1 MLTERLVENGLGT
14 AVSNCVRASFSTPGD
29 LPRCAGALAFGAGA
43 EWTIALLAV
52 SVMVTAFVFFLIFQR
67 RHRSQRLRDPREQA
81 RRALAFHA
89 YHDTLTGLPNRAF
102 LMHELQE
109 ALASTEKPAL
119 AVMFIDLDGFKSIND
134 TLGHQAGDSFLRAV
148 ATSLRSSV
156 RERDT
161 VSRFG
166 GDEFVVVVQSYGG
179 MENLVRV
186 CRKVLD
192 LVSQPVNVAGQLVAV
207 SPSIGV
213 AVAPHDG
220 RDAETLLRNADAA
233 MYAVKET
240 GKADF
245 RFYEEGM
252 HEQARER
259 LALTVELREA
269 LQRGELSVEYQPK
282 RNLRSGALAGVEA
295 LARWHHPTRGDVPPT
310 VFVAVAE
317 RSGLIHAL
325 GEYMLHSVLQQVCD
339 WDAVGTRVDYVA
351 INLSMH
357 ELSRP
362 AFVDTLH
369 RAVKS
374 FGVDPMRIRFELTE
388 SSAMRQPEE
397 TLRQLRKLR
406 SHGFALLIDDF
417 GAGYWNLGHLRELPV
432 GTIKIDQ
439 SFVRGSAYNLADRE
453 ITEAIVGLAKKLN
466 METIAEGVETEAQ
479 ADWLRDMGCDIGQGY
494 FFARPMTADAF
505 LQYLKPSMTAYA
517 H

>member
-1 MLTERLVENGLGT
+1 VLTHRSVEIGIHLAESKCAHWSVFGPGEAPGCATFGTVGAGLGWM
-14 AVSNCVRASFSTPGD
+14 
-29 LPRCAGALAFGAGA
+29 LALGVVCGLAAA
-43 EWTIALLAV
+43 IIAWLLG
-52 SVMVTAFVFFLIFQR
+52 QR
-67 RHRSQRLRDPREQA
+67 RRLHAKLEDPREQA
-81 RRALAFHA
+81 SRALAFHA
-89 YHDTLTGLPNRAF
+89 YHDTLTGLPNRAY
-102 LMHELQE
+102 LMRELE
-109 ALASTEKPAL
+109 KALGAPNVAL

-134 TLGHQAGDSFLRAV
+134 TLGHEAGDTFLRAV
-148 ATSLRSSV
+148 ASSLRSSV

-166 GDEFVVVVQSYGG
+166 GDEFVVIVQAYGG

-192 LVSQPVNVAGQLVAV
+192 LVSKPVNVSGQFVAV

-213 AVAPHDG
+213 AVAPQDG
-220 RDAETLLRNADAA
+220 MVAETLLRNADAA

-252 HEQARER
+252 LEQARER

-269 LQRGELSVEYQPK
+269 LQAGELTVEYQPK
-282 RNLRSGALAGVEA
+282 RNLRDGTLAGVEA
-295 LARWHHPTRGDVPPT
+295 LARWPHPTRGDVPPG
-310 VFVAVAE
+310 VFVEIAE

-325 GEYMLHSVLQQVCD
+325 GEYVLRAVLNQLQA
-339 WDAVGTRVDYVA
+339 WDAAGTVVDYVA

-369 RAVKS
+369 RAVRS
-374 FGVDPMRIRFELTE
+374 YGVDPTRIRFELTE
-388 SSAMRQPEE
+388 STAMRQPEE
-397 TLRQLRKLR
+397 TMRQLVKLR
-406 SHGFALLIDDF
+406 SHGFDLLIDDF
-417 GAGYWNLGHLRELPV
+417 GAGYWNLSHLRELPV

-439 SFVRGSAYNLADRE
+439 SFVRGSSSNLADRE

-466 METIAEGVETEAQ
+466 MRTIAEGVETEAQ
-479 ADWLRDMGCDIGQGY
+479 AEWLRDLGCDIGQGY
-494 FFARPMTADAF
+494 FFARPMSADAF
-505 LQYLKPSMTAYA
+505 VRYLDPTMAYA
-517 H
+517 S

>member
-1 MLTERLVENGLGT
+1 MLTHRSVEIGIHLADSKCAHWSVFGPGEAPGCATFSTVGAGLGWM
-14 AVSNCVRASFSTPGD
+14 
-29 LPRCAGALAFGAGA
+29 LALVVVCGLAAMV
-43 EWTIALLAV
+43 IAWLLG
-52 SVMVTAFVFFLIFQR
+52 QR
-67 RHRSQRLRDPREQA
+67 RRLHAKLEDPREQA
-81 RRALAFHA
+81 SRALAFHA
-89 YHDTLTGLPNRAF
+89 YHDTLTGLPNRAY
-102 LMHELQE
+102 LMRELE
-109 ALASTEKPAL
+109 KALGAPNVAL

-134 TLGHQAGDSFLRAV
+134 TLGHEAGDTFLRAV
-148 ATSLRSSV
+148 ASSLRSSV

-166 GDEFVVVVQSYGG
+166 GDEFVVIVQAYGG

-192 LVSQPVNVAGQLVAV
+192 LVSKPVNVSGQFVAV

-213 AVAPHDG
+213 AVAPQDG
-220 RDAETLLRNADAA
+220 MVAETLLRNADAA

-252 HEQARER
+252 LERARER

-269 LQRGELSVEYQPK
+269 LQAGELTVEYQPK
-282 RNLRSGALAGVEA
+282 RNLRDGTLAGVEA
-295 LARWHHPTRGDVPPT
+295 LARWPHPIRGDVPPG
-310 VFVAVAE
+310 VFVEIAE

-325 GEYMLHSVLQQVCD
+325 GEYVLRAVLNQLQA
-339 WDAVGTRVDYVA
+339 WDAAGTVVDYVA

-369 RAVKS
+369 RAVRS
-374 FGVDPMRIRFELTE
+374 YGVDPIRIRFELTE
-388 SSAMRQPEE
+388 STAMRQPEE
-397 TLRQLRKLR
+397 TMRQLVKLR
-406 SHGFALLIDDF
+406 SHGFDLLIDDF
-417 GAGYWNLGHLRELPV
+417 GAGYWNLSHLRELPV

-439 SFVRGSAYNLADRE
+439 SFVRGSSSNLADRE

-466 METIAEGVETEAQ
+466 MRTIAEGVETEAQ
-479 ADWLRDMGCDIGQGY
+479 ADWLRDLGCDIGQGY
-494 FFARPMTADAF
+494 FFARPMSPDAF
-505 LQYLKPSMTAYA
+505 VRYLDPTMAYA
-517 H
+517 S

>member
-1 MLTERLVENGLGT
+1 MLTHRSVEIGIHLAESKCAHWSLFGPGEAPGCATFSTVGAGLGWM
-14 AVSNCVRASFSTPGD
+14 
-29 LPRCAGALAFGAGA
+29 LALVVVCGLAAA
-43 EWTIALLAV
+43 IIAWLLG
-52 SVMVTAFVFFLIFQR
+52 QR
-67 RHRSQRLRDPREQA
+67 RRLHAKLEDPREQA
-81 RRALAFHA
+81 SRALAFHA
-89 YHDTLTGLPNRAF
+89 YHDTLTGLPNRAY
-102 LMHELQE
+102 LMRELE
-109 ALASTEKPAL
+109 KALAAPNVAL

-134 TLGHQAGDSFLRAV
+134 TLGHEAGDTFLRAV
-148 ATSLRSSV
+148 ASSLRSSV

-166 GDEFVVVVQSYGG
+166 GDEFVVIVQAYGG

-192 LVSQPVNVAGQLVAV
+192 LVSKPVNVSGQFVAV

-213 AVAPHDG
+213 AVAPQDG
-220 RDAETLLRNADAA
+220 MVAETLLRNADAA

-252 HEQARER
+252 LEQARER

-269 LQRGELSVEYQPK
+269 LQAGELTVEYQPK
-282 RNLRSGALAGVEA
+282 RNLRDGTLAGVEA
-295 LARWHHPTRGDVPPT
+295 LARWPHPNRGDVPPS
-310 VFVAVAE
+310 VFVEIAE

-325 GEYMLHSVLQQVCD
+325 GEYVLRAVLNQLQA
-339 WDAVGTRVDYVA
+339 WDAAGTVVDYVA

-369 RAVKS
+369 RAVRS
-374 FGVDPMRIRFELTE
+374 YGVDPTRIRFELTE
-388 SSAMRQPEE
+388 STAMRQPEE
-397 TLRQLRKLR
+397 TMRQLVKLR
-406 SHGFALLIDDF
+406 SHGFDLLIDDF
-417 GAGYWNLGHLRELPV
+417 GAGYWNLSHLRELPV

-439 SFVRGSAYNLADRE
+439 SFVRGSSSNLADRE

-466 METIAEGVETEAQ
+466 MRTIAEGVETEAQ
-479 ADWLRDMGCDIGQGY
+479 AEWLRDLGCDIGQGY
-494 FFARPMTADAF
+494 FFARPMSADAF
-505 LQYLKPSMTAYA
+505 VRYLDPTMAYA
-517 H
+517 S

>member
-1 MLTERLVENGLGT
+1 MLNHRSVESGLHLAASKCARWTLPGSGDGTRCANFGTVGAGLGWLVTLIVVAAVAT
-14 AVSNCVRASFSTPGD
+14 AA
-29 LPRCAGALAFGAGA
+29 
-43 EWTIALLAV
+43 IAWLV
-52 SVMVTAFVFFLIFQR
+52 GQR
-67 RHRSQRLRDPREQA
+67 RQLRSRLGDPREQA
-81 RRALAFHA
+81 RRVLAFHA

-102 LMHELQE
+102 LLQTLE
-109 ALASTEKPAL
+109 QALADSSNDSL

-134 TLGHQAGDSFLRAV
+134 TLGHEAGDAFLQAV

-166 GDEFVVVVQSYGG
+166 GDEFVVVVHAYGG

-192 LVSQPVNVAGQLVAV
+192 LVSQPVNVAGQFVAV

-213 AVAPHDG
+213 AVSPKDG
-220 RDAETLLRNADAA
+220 TVADMLIRNADAA

-252 HEQARER
+252 LEQARER
-259 LALTVELREA
+259 VALTVELREA
-269 LQRGELSVEYQPK
+269 LQQGNLGVEYQPK
-282 RNLRSGALAGVEA
+282 RHLRDGTLAGVEA
-295 LARWHHPTRGDVPPT
+295 LARWNHPTRGQVPPA

-325 GEYMLHSVLQQVCD
+325 GEYVLRAVLTQVKA
-339 WDAVGTRVDYVA
+339 WDAAGIAVDYVA

-357 ELSRP
+357 ELTRP
-362 AFVDTLH
+362 AFVETLH
-369 RAVKS
+369 RVVRS
-374 FGVDPMRIRFELTE
+374 YGVDPMRIRFELTE
-388 SSAMRQPEE
+388 STAMRQPEE
-397 TLRQLRKLR
+397 TMRQLVKLR
-406 SHGFALLIDDF
+406 SHGFDLLIDDF

-439 SFVRGSAYNLADRE
+439 SFVRGSTLNLADRE

-466 METIAEGVETEAQ
+466 MQTIAEGVETEAQ
-479 ADWLRDMGCDIGQGY
+479 ADWLRDLGCDIGQGY

-505 LQYLKPSMTAYA
+505 SRYLDPTMAYA
-517 H
+517 G

>member
-1 MLTERLVENGLGT
+1 M
-14 AVSNCVRASFSTPGD
+14 
-29 LPRCAGALAFGAGA
+29 FGAGGESVCTPFSTGGA
-43 EWTIALLAV
+43 GLGWLAALLAV
-52 SVMVTAFVFFLIFQR
+52 CALAAVAIAWLLSQR
-67 RHRSQRLRDPREQA
+67 RRLHARLHDPREQA
-81 RRALAFHA
+81 SRALAFHA
-89 YHDTLTGLPNRAF
+89 YHDTLTGLPNRAYV
-102 LMHELQE
+102 MRELEQ
-109 ALASTEKPAL
+109 ALAAPETASL
-119 AVMFIDLDGFKSIND
+119 AVMFIDLDGFKAIND
-134 TLGHQAGDSFLRAV
+134 TLGHEAGDVFLRAV

-156 RERDT
+156 RARDI

-166 GDEFVVVVQSYGG
+166 GDEFVVVVQTYGG
-179 MENLVRV
+179 MENLVRI

-192 LVSQPVNVAGQLVAV
+192 LVSKPVSVSGQLVAV

-213 AVAPHDG
+213 AVAPQDG
-220 RDAETLLRNADAA
+220 QQASTLIRNADAA

-252 HEQARER
+252 LEMARER

-269 LQRGELSVEYQPK
+269 LQAGELTVEYQPK
-282 RNLRSGALAGVEA
+282 RNLRDGTLAGVEA
-295 LARWHHPTRGDVPPT
+295 LARWHHPTRGDVPPS
-310 VFVAVAE
+310 VFVAIAE

-325 GEYMLHSVLQQVCD
+325 GEYVLRAVLNQVQA
-339 WDAVGTRVDYVA
+339 WDASGTAVDYVA

-369 RAVKS
+369 RAVRS
-374 FGVDPMRIRFELTE
+374 YGVDPTRIRFELTE

-397 TLRQLRKLR
+397 TMRQLVKLR
-406 SHGFALLIDDF
+406 SHGFDLLIDDF
-417 GAGYWNLGHLRELPV
+417 GAGYWNLSHLRELPV

-439 SFVRGSAYNLADRE
+439 SFVRGSALNLADRE

-466 METIAEGVETEAQ
+466 MRTIAEGVETEAQ
-479 ADWLRDMGCDIGQGY
+479 ADWLRELGCDIGQGY

-505 LQYLKPSMTAYA
+505 SRYLAPTPAYA
-517 H
+517 G

>member
-1 MLTERLVENGLGT
+1 VLTHRSLEIGT
-14 AVSNCVRASFSTPGD
+14 HLAVSKCAHWSVFGPGDVSGCASFSTVGSG
-29 LPRCAGALAFGAGA
+29 LGWMLALIVVCALAAA
-43 EWTIALLAV
+43 VIAWLV
-52 SVMVTAFVFFLIFQR
+52 GQR
-67 RHRSQRLRDPREQA
+67 RHLHAKLDDPREQA
-81 RRALAFHA
+81 SRALAFHA
-89 YHDTLTGLPNRAF
+89 YHDTLTGLPNRAY
-102 LMHELQE
+102 LMRELEKALE
-109 ALASTEKPAL
+109 APQVSL

-134 TLGHQAGDSFLRAV
+134 TLGHEAGDSFLRAV
-148 ATSLRSSV
+148 ASSLRSSV

-166 GDEFVVVVQSYGG
+166 GDEFVVIVQTYGG

-192 LVSQPVNVAGQLVAV
+192 LVSKPVNVAGQFVAV

-213 AVAPHDG
+213 AVAPQDG
-220 RDAETLLRNADAA
+220 LVAEALLRNADAA

-252 HEQARER
+252 LEQARER

-269 LQRGELSVEYQPK
+269 LQAGQLTVEYQPK
-282 RNLRSGALAGVEA
+282 RNLCDGTLAGVEA
-295 LARWHHPTRGDVPPT
+295 LARWPHPTRGDVPPSI
-310 VFVAVAE
+310 FVAIAE

-325 GEYMLHSVLQQVCD
+325 GEYVLRTVLNQLQS
-339 WDAVGTRVDYVA
+339 WDAAGAVVDYVA

-369 RAVKS
+369 RAVRS
-374 FGVDPMRIRFELTE
+374 YGVDPSRIRFELTE
-388 SSAMRQPEE
+388 STAMRQPEE
-397 TLRQLRKLR
+397 TVRQLVKLR
-406 SHGFALLIDDF
+406 SHGFDLLIDDF
-417 GAGYWNLGHLRELPV
+417 GAGYWNLSHLRELPV

-439 SFVRGSAYNLADRE
+439 SFVRGSTSNLADRE

-466 METIAEGVETEAQ
+466 MRTVAEGVETKAQ
-479 ADWLRDMGCDIGQGY
+479 AEWLRDLGCDVGQGY
-494 FFARPMTADAF
+494 FFARPMSAEAF
-505 LQYLKPSMTAYA
+505 VRYLDPTPAYA
-517 H
+517 G

>member
-1 MLTERLVENGLGT
+1 MGRIELRTLVRFGPGGMPGCARFGTVGASLGWM
-14 AVSNCVRASFSTPGD
+14 V
-29 LPRCAGALAFGAGA
+29 ALAVVCSLAA
-43 EWTIALLAV
+43 VVIAW
-52 SVMVTAFVFFLIFQR
+52 LIGQR
-67 RHRSQRLRDPREQA
+67 RRLHAKLEDPREQA
-81 RRALAFHA
+81 SRALAFHA
-89 YHDTLTGLPNRAF
+89 YHDTLTGLPNRAY
-102 LMHELQE
+102 LMRELEE
-109 ALASTEKPAL
+109 ALASSRDEPL

-134 TLGHQAGDSFLRAV
+134 TLGHEAGDTFLRAV

-156 RERDT
+156 RARDT

-166 GDEFVVVVQSYGG
+166 GDEFVVVVQAYGG

-192 LVSQPVNVAGQLVAV
+192 LVSKPVNVNGQFVAV

-213 AVAPHDG
+213 AVAPQDG
-220 RDAETLLRNADAA
+220 NVAAALLRNADAA

-252 HEQARER
+252 LEQARER

-269 LQRGELSVEYQPK
+269 LQAGELTVEYQPK
-282 RNLRSGALAGVEA
+282 RNLRDGTLAGVEA
-295 LARWHHPTRGDVPPT
+295 LARWPHPVRGDVPPS
-310 VFVAVAE
+310 VFVAIAE

-325 GEYMLHSVLQQVCD
+325 GEYVLRSVLGQVRA
-339 WDAVGTRVDYVA
+339 WDAAGTVVEYVA

-357 ELSRP
+357 ELTRP

-369 RAVKS
+369 RAVRS
-374 FGVDPMRIRFELTE
+374 FGVDPTRIRFELTE

-397 TLRQLRKLR
+397 TLRQLVKLR
-406 SHGFALLIDDF
+406 SHGFDLLIDDF
-417 GAGYWNLGHLRELPV
+417 GAGYWNLSHLRELPV

-439 SFVRGSAYNLADRE
+439 SFVRGSSSNLADRE

-466 METIAEGVETEAQ
+466 MRTIAEGVETEAQ
-479 ADWLRDMGCDIGQGY
+479 AEWLRDMGCDIGQGF
-494 FFARPMTADAF
+494 FFARPMSADAF
-505 LQYLKPSMTAYA
+505 SRYVDPTMAYA
-517 H
+517 G

>member
-1 MLTERLVENGLGT
+1 MLTISVENGMHH
-14 AVSNCVRASFSTPGD
+14 AVSNCARWPFTGSGGAGCSGFSTS
-29 LPRCAGALAFGAGA
+29 GAGFG
-43 EWTIALLAV
+43 WLVTLVVVCAV
-52 SVMVTAFVFFLIFQR
+52 ASLVIGMLMAQR
-67 RHRSQRLRDPREQA
+67 RKLNARLKDPREEA
-81 RRALAFHA
+81 RRALQFHA

-102 LMHELQE
+102 LMHELEE
-109 ALASTEKPAL
+109 ALKEPRDSML

-134 TLGHQAGDSFLRAV
+134 TLGHEAGDTFLRAV

-166 GDEFVVVVQSYGG
+166 GDEFVVVVKSYGG

-192 LVSQPVNVAGQLVAV
+192 LVSQPVSVAGQLVAV
-207 SPSIGV
+207 SPSIGI
-213 AVAPHDG
+213 AIAPQDG
-220 RDAETLLRNADAA
+220 REAGALIRNADAA

-252 HEQARER
+252 LEAARER

-269 LQRGELSVEYQPK
+269 LQRGELNVEYQPK
-282 RNLRSGALAGVEA
+282 RNLRDGTLAGVEA
-295 LARWHHPTRGDVPPT
+295 LARWHHPVRGDVPPS

-325 GEYMLHSVLQQVCD
+325 GEYVLRAVLAQVQL
-339 WDAVGTRVDYVA
+339 WDTADCHVDYVA

-362 AFVDTLH
+362 AFVETLH
-369 RAVKS
+369 RVVRS
-374 FGVDPMRIRFELTE
+374 FGVDPTRIRFELTE
-388 SSAMRQPEE
+388 STAMREPEE
-397 TLRQLRKLR
+397 TLRQLVKLR
-406 SHGFALLIDDF
+406 SHGFDLLIDDF
-417 GAGYWNLGHLRELPV
+417 GAGYWNLSHLRELPV

-439 SFVRGSAYNLADRE
+439 SFVRGSDSNLADRE
-453 ITEAIVGLAKKLN
+453 ITEAIVSLAKKLN
-466 METIAEGVETEAQ
+466 MRTIAEGVETEAQ
-479 ADWLRDMGCDIGQGY
+479 ADWLRGLGCDVGQGY

-505 LQYLKPSMTAYA
+505 SRYLDPSMAYA
-517 H
+517 G

>member
-1 MLTERLVENGLGT
+1 MLTYRSVEGGWH
-14 AVSNCVRASFSTPGD
+14 AASNCARGSM
-29 LPRCAGALAFGAGA
+29 FGAGGESVCTPFSTGGA
-43 EWTIALLAV
+43 GLGWLAALLAV
-52 SVMVTAFVFFLIFQR
+52 CALAAVAIAWLLGQR
-67 RHRSQRLRDPREQA
+67 RRLHARLHDPREQA
-81 RRALAFHA
+81 SRALAFHA
-89 YHDTLTGLPNRAF
+89 YHDTLTGLPNRAYV
-102 LMHELQE
+102 MRELEQ
-109 ALASTEKPAL
+109 ALAAPETASL

-134 TLGHQAGDSFLRAV
+134 TLGHEAGDVFLRAV

-156 RERDT
+156 RARDI

-166 GDEFVVVVQSYGG
+166 GDEFVVVVQTYGG

-192 LVSQPVNVAGQLVAV
+192 LVSKPVSVSGQLVAV

-213 AVAPHDG
+213 AVAPQDG
-220 RDAETLLRNADAA
+220 QLAATLIRNADAA

-252 HEQARER
+252 LEIARER

-269 LQRGELSVEYQPK
+269 LQAGELTVEYQPK
-282 RNLRSGALAGVEA
+282 RNLRDGTLAGVEA
-295 LARWHHPTRGDVPPT
+295 LARWHHPTRGDVPPS
-310 VFVAVAE
+310 VFVAIAE

-325 GEYMLHSVLQQVCD
+325 GEYVLRAVLNQVQA
-339 WDAVGTRVDYVA
+339 WDASGTAVDYVA

-369 RAVKS
+369 RAVRS
-374 FGVDPMRIRFELTE
+374 YGVDPTRIRFELTE

-397 TLRQLRKLR
+397 TMRQLVKLR
-406 SHGFALLIDDF
+406 SHGFDLLIDDF
-417 GAGYWNLGHLRELPV
+417 GAGYWNLSHLRELPV

-439 SFVRGSAYNLADRE
+439 SFVRGSAMNLADRE

-466 METIAEGVETEAQ
+466 MRTIAEGVETEAQ
-479 ADWLRDMGCDIGQGY
+479 ADWLRELGCDIGQGY

-505 LQYLKPSMTAYA
+505 SRYLAPTPVYA
-517 H
+517 G

>member
-1 MLTERLVENGLGT
+1 MLTHRDVESGLHW
-14 AVSNCVRASFSTPGD
+14 AVSNCARWSVLGPGA
-29 LPRCAGALAFGAGA
+29 PGCARFGTAGAGLGWMVA
-43 EWTIALLAV
+43 LAV
-52 SVMVTAFVFFLIFQR
+52 VCSAAAVVIACLIGQR
-67 RHRSQRLRDPREQA
+67 RRLHAKLDDPREQA

-89 YHDTLTGLPNRAF
+89 YHDTLTGLPNRAY
-102 LMHELQE
+102 LMRELE
-109 ALASTEKPAL
+109 RALASSRDEPL

-134 TLGHQAGDSFLRAV
+134 TLGHEAGDTFLRAV

-166 GDEFVVVVQSYGG
+166 GDEFVVVVQAYGG

-192 LVSQPVNVAGQLVAV
+192 LVSKPVNVDGQFVAV

-213 AVAPHDG
+213 AVAPQDG
-220 RDAETLLRNADAA
+220 DAAATLLRNADAA

-252 HEQARER
+252 LEQARER

-269 LQRGELSVEYQPK
+269 LQAGELTVEYQPK
-282 RNLRSGALAGVEA
+282 RNLRDGTLAGVEA
-295 LARWHHPTRGDVPPT
+295 LARWPHPVRGDVPPA
-310 VFVAVAE
+310 VFVAIAE

-325 GEYMLHSVLQQVCD
+325 GEYVLRAVLGQVRA
-339 WDAVGTRVDYVA
+339 WDEAGTVVEYVA

-357 ELSRP
+357 ELTRP

-369 RAVKS
+369 RAVRS
-374 FGVDPMRIRFELTE
+374 FGVDPTRIRFELTE

-397 TLRQLRKLR
+397 TLRQLVKLR
-406 SHGFALLIDDF
+406 SHGFDLLIDDF
-417 GAGYWNLGHLRELPV
+417 GAGYWNLSHLRELPV

-439 SFVRGSAYNLADRE
+439 SFVRGSSSNLADRE

-466 METIAEGVETEAQ
+466 MRTIAEGVETEAQ
-479 ADWLRDMGCDIGQGY
+479 AEWLRDLGCDIGQGF
-494 FFARPMTADAF
+494 FFARPMSADAF
-505 LQYLKPSMTAYA
+505 SRYADPTMAYA
-517 H
+517 G

>member
-1 MLTERLVENGLGT
+1 MLTQLSVEAWLIAL
-14 AVSNCVRASFSTPGD
+14 AV
-29 LPRCAGALAFGAGA
+29 AGA
-43 EWTIALLAV
+43 AV
-52 SVMVTAFVFFLIFQR
+52 AVVSAWLMGQR
-67 RHRSQRLRDPREQA
+67 RQAGRRLHPSDHA
-81 RRALAFHA
+81 GHALAFHA
-89 YHDTLTGLPNRAF
+89 YHDNLTGLPNRAY
-102 LMHELQE
+102 LMQALEH
-109 ALASTEKPAL
+109 ALAGPDVDSI

-134 TLGHQAGDSFLRAV
+134 TLGHEAGDAFLRAV
-148 ATSLRSSV
+148 ARSLRSSV
-156 RERDT
+156 RDRDT

-166 GDEFVVVVQSYGG
+166 GDEFVVVVQSYNG

-192 LVSQPVNVAGQLVAV
+192 LVSQPVNVAGQFVAV

-213 AVAPHDG
+213 AVAPKDG
-220 RDAETLLRNADAA
+220 TVAQTLIRNADAA

-252 HEQARER
+252 LEQARER

-269 LQRGELSVEYQPK
+269 LQQGLLDVEYQPK
-282 RNLRSGALAGVEA
+282 RNLRDGTLAGVEA
-295 LARWHHPTRGDVPPT
+295 LARWHHPTRGDVPPSI
-310 VFVAVAE
+310 FVAIAE

-325 GEYMLHSVLQQVCD
+325 GEYVLRCVLNQMNA
-339 WDAVGTRVDYVA
+339 WDEAGQCIDYVA

-369 RAVKS
+369 RVVRS
-374 FGVDPMRIRFELTE
+374 YGVAPTRIRFELTE
-388 SSAMRQPEE
+388 STAMREPGE
-397 TLRQLRKLR
+397 TLRQLVKLR
-406 SHGFALLIDDF
+406 SHGFDLLIDDF

-439 SFVRGSAYNLADRE
+439 SFVRGSQSNLADRE

-466 METIAEGVETEAQ
+466 MRTIAEGVETEAQ
-479 ADWLRDMGCDIGQGY
+479 ADWLRELGCDVGQGY
-494 FFARPMTADAF
+494 FFARPMTAAAF
-505 LQYLKPSMTAYA
+505 SRYLDPTVAYA
-517 H
+517 G

>member
-1 MLTERLVENGLGT
+1 MLTHRSVEIGIHLAESKCAHWSVFGPGEVPGCAAFSTVGAGLGWM
-14 AVSNCVRASFSTPGD
+14 
-29 LPRCAGALAFGAGA
+29 LALVVVCGLAA
-43 EWTIALLAV
+43 TVIAWLLG
-52 SVMVTAFVFFLIFQR
+52 QR
-67 RHRSQRLRDPREQA
+67 RRLHAKLEDPREQA
-81 RRALAFHA
+81 SRALAFHA
-89 YHDTLTGLPNRAF
+89 YHDTLTGLPNRAY
-102 LMHELQE
+102 LMRELE
-109 ALASTEKPAL
+109 KALAAQNVAL

-134 TLGHQAGDSFLRAV
+134 TLGHEAGDTFLRAV
-148 ATSLRSSV
+148 ASSLRSSV

-166 GDEFVVVVQSYGG
+166 GDEFVVVVQAYGG

-192 LVSQPVNVAGQLVAV
+192 LVSKPVNVSGQFVAV

-213 AVAPHDG
+213 AVAPQDG
-220 RDAETLLRNADAA
+220 MVAETLLRNADAA

-252 HEQARER
+252 LEQARER

-269 LQRGELSVEYQPK
+269 LQAGELTVEYQPK
-282 RNLRSGALAGVEA
+282 RNLRDGTLAGVEA
-295 LARWHHPTRGDVPPT
+295 LARWPHPIRGDVPPG
-310 VFVAVAE
+310 VFVEIAE

-325 GEYMLHSVLQQVCD
+325 GEYVLRAVLNQLQA
-339 WDAVGTRVDYVA
+339 WDAAGTVVDYVA

-369 RAVKS
+369 RAVRS
-374 FGVDPMRIRFELTE
+374 YGVDPIRIRFELTE
-388 SSAMRQPEE
+388 STAMRQPEE
-397 TLRQLRKLR
+397 TMRQLVKLR
-406 SHGFALLIDDF
+406 SHGFDLLIDDF
-417 GAGYWNLGHLRELPV
+417 GAGYWNLSHLRELPV

-439 SFVRGSAYNLADRE
+439 SFVRGSSSNLADRE

-466 METIAEGVETEAQ
+466 MRTIAEGVETEAQ
-479 ADWLRDMGCDIGQGY
+479 AEWLRDLGCDIGQGY
-494 FFARPMTADAF
+494 FFARPMSADAF
-505 LQYLKPSMTAYA
+505 ARYLDPTMAYA
-517 H
+517 S

>member
-1 MLTERLVENGLGT
+1 MLTTSVDTGMHHV
-14 AVSNCVRASFSTPGD
+14 ASNCARWPFIGPGEVSCSRFSTSG
-29 LPRCAGALAFGAGA
+29 AGFGWLVSLVIVFALAS
-43 EWTIALLAV
+43 IIISMLV
-52 SVMVTAFVFFLIFQR
+52 SQR
-67 RHRSQRLRDPREQA
+67 RKLSARLKDPREEA

-102 LMHELQE
+102 LMHELEE
-109 ALASTEKPAL
+109 ALKEPRDTQL

-134 TLGHQAGDSFLRAV
+134 SLGHEAGDAFLRAV

-156 RERDT
+156 RERDV

-166 GDEFVVVVQSYGG
+166 GDEFVVVVNSYGG

-213 AVAPHDG
+213 SIAPQDG
-220 RDAETLLRNADAA
+220 REAEALIRNADAA

-252 HEQARER
+252 LEQARER

-269 LQRGELSVEYQPK
+269 LQRGELDVAYQPK
-282 RNLRSGALAGVEA
+282 RHLRDNTLAGVEA
-295 LARWHHPTRGDVPPT
+295 LARWYHPERGQVPPS

-325 GEYMLHSVLQQVCD
+325 GEYMLRAVLTQLKA
-339 WDAVGTRVDYVA
+339 WDASGHFVDYVA

-362 AFVDTLH
+362 AFVETLH
-369 RAVKS
+369 RVVRS
-374 FGVDPMRIRFELTE
+374 YGVDPTRIRFELTE
-388 SSAMRQPEE
+388 STAMREPEE
-397 TLRQLRKLR
+397 TLRQLVKLR
-406 SHGFALLIDDF
+406 SHGFDLLIDDF
-417 GAGYWNLGHLRELPV
+417 GAGYWNLSHLRELPV

-439 SFVRGSAYNLADRE
+439 SFVRGSDSNQADRE
-453 ITEAIVGLAKKLN
+453 ITEAIVGLARKLN
-466 METIAEGVETEAQ
+466 MRTIAEGVETEAQ
-479 ADWLRDMGCDIGQGY
+479 ADWLRDLGCDIGQGY
-494 FFARPMTADAF
+494 FFARPMSADAF
-505 LQYLKPSMTAYA
+505 SRYLDPSLAYA
-517 H
+517 G

>member
-1 MLTERLVENGLGT
+1 M
-14 AVSNCVRASFSTPGD
+14 
-29 LPRCAGALAFGAGA
+29 FGAGGESA
-43 EWTIALLAV
+43 CTPFSTGGAGLGWLAALLAV
-52 SVMVTAFVFFLIFQR
+52 CALAAVAIAWLLSQR
-67 RHRSQRLRDPREQA
+67 RRLHERLHDPREQA
-81 RRALAFHA
+81 SRALAFHA
-89 YHDTLTGLPNRAF
+89 YHDTLTGLPNRAYV
-102 LMHELQE
+102 MRELEQ
-109 ALASTEKPAL
+109 ALAVPETASL

-134 TLGHQAGDSFLRAV
+134 TLGHEAGDVFLRAV

-156 RERDT
+156 RARDI

-166 GDEFVVVVQSYGG
+166 GDEFVVVVQTYGG

-192 LVSQPVNVAGQLVAV
+192 LVSKPVSVSGQLVAV

-213 AVAPHDG
+213 AVAPQDG
-220 RDAETLLRNADAA
+220 QQATTLIRNADAA

-252 HEQARER
+252 LELARER

-269 LQRGELSVEYQPK
+269 LQAGELTVEYQPK
-282 RNLRSGALAGVEA
+282 RNLRDGTLAGVEA
-295 LARWHHPTRGDVPPT
+295 LARWHHPTRGEVPPSI
-310 VFVAVAE
+310 FVAIAE

-325 GEYMLHSVLQQVCD
+325 GEYVLRAVLNQVQA
-339 WDAVGTRVDYVA
+339 WDASGTDVDYVA

-369 RAVKS
+369 RAVRS
-374 FGVDPMRIRFELTE
+374 YGVDPTRIRFELTE

-397 TLRQLRKLR
+397 TMRQLVKLR
-406 SHGFALLIDDF
+406 SHGFDLLIDDF
-417 GAGYWNLGHLRELPV
+417 GAGYWNLSHLRELPV

-439 SFVRGSAYNLADRE
+439 SFVRGSALNLADRE

-466 METIAEGVETEAQ
+466 MRTIAEGVETEAQ
-479 ADWLRDMGCDIGQGY
+479 ADWLRELGCDIGQGY

-505 LQYLKPSMTAYA
+505 SRYLAPTPAYA
-517 H
+517 G

>member
-1 MLTERLVENGLGT
+1 MLTHRDVESGLHW
-14 AVSNCVRASFSTPGD
+14 AVSNCARWSVLGPGA
-29 LPRCAGALAFGAGA
+29 PGCARFGTAGASLGWMVA
-43 EWTIALLAV
+43 LAV
-52 SVMVTAFVFFLIFQR
+52 VCSAAAVVIACLIGQR
-67 RHRSQRLRDPREQA
+67 RRLHAKLDDPREQA

-89 YHDTLTGLPNRAF
+89 YHDTLTGLPNRAY
-102 LMHELQE
+102 LMRELE
-109 ALASTEKPAL
+109 RALASSRDEPL

-134 TLGHQAGDSFLRAV
+134 TLGHEAGDTFLRAV

-166 GDEFVVVVQSYGG
+166 GDEFVVVVQAYGG

-192 LVSQPVNVAGQLVAV
+192 LVSKPVNVDGQFVAV

-213 AVAPHDG
+213 AVAPQDG
-220 RDAETLLRNADAA
+220 DAAATLLRNADAA

-252 HEQARER
+252 LEQARER

-269 LQRGELSVEYQPK
+269 LQAGELTVEYQPK
-282 RNLRSGALAGVEA
+282 RNLRDGTLAGVEA
-295 LARWHHPTRGDVPPT
+295 LARWPHPVRGDVPPA
-310 VFVAVAE
+310 VFVAIAE

-325 GEYMLHSVLQQVCD
+325 GEYVLRAVLGQVRA
-339 WDAVGTRVDYVA
+339 WDEAGTVVEYVA

-357 ELSRP
+357 ELTRP

-369 RAVKS
+369 RAVRS
-374 FGVDPMRIRFELTE
+374 FGVDPTRIRFELTE

-397 TLRQLRKLR
+397 TLRQLVKLR
-406 SHGFALLIDDF
+406 SHGFDLLIDDF
-417 GAGYWNLGHLRELPV
+417 GAGYWNLSHLRELPV

-439 SFVRGSAYNLADRE
+439 SFVRGSSSNLADRE

-466 METIAEGVETEAQ
+466 MRTIAEGVETEAQ
-479 ADWLRDMGCDIGQGY
+479 AEWLRDLGCDIGQGF
-494 FFARPMTADAF
+494 FFARPMSADAF
-505 LQYLKPSMTAYA
+505 SRYADPTMAYA
-517 H
+517 G

>member
-1 MLTERLVENGLGT
+1 MNLAMAKCARWSFTGPGDEARCTGFSTVGGGLGWLVALIVV
-14 AVSNCVRASFSTPGD
+14 AVVATVVIGW
-29 LPRCAGALAFGAGA
+29 L
-43 EWTIALLAV
+43 
-52 SVMVTAFVFFLIFQR
+52 VTQR
-67 RHRSQRLRDPREQA
+67 KRLRARLKDPREQA

-89 YHDTLTGLPNRAF
+89 YHDTLTGLPNRAY
-102 LMHELQE
+102 LMQELE
-109 ALASTEKPAL
+109 DALAAPNVGPL

-134 TLGHQAGDSFLRAV
+134 TLGHEAGDAFLRAV

-156 RERDT
+156 RERDV

-166 GDEFVVVVQSYGG
+166 GDEFVVVVQQYGG
-179 MENLVRV
+179 MENLIRV

-192 LVSQPVNVAGQLVAV
+192 LVSQPVNVAGQFVAV

-220 RDAETLLRNADAA
+220 DVAETLIRNADAA

-252 HEQARER
+252 LEQARER

-269 LQRGELSVEYQPK
+269 LQQGALDVEYQPK
-282 RNLRSGALAGVEA
+282 RNLRDGTLAGVEA
-295 LARWHHPTRGDVPPT
+295 LARWHHPVRGDVPPS
-310 VFVAVAE
+310 VFVAIAE

-325 GEYMLHSVLQQVCD
+325 GEYVLRSVLNQVKA
-339 WDAVGTRVDYVA
+339 WDKAGTFVDYVA

-362 AFVDTLH
+362 AFVETLH
-369 RAVKS
+369 RAVRS
-374 FGVDPMRIRFELTE
+374 YGVDPVRIRFELTE
-388 SSAMRQPEE
+388 STAMREPEE
-397 TLRQLRKLR
+397 TLRQLVKLR
-406 SHGFALLIDDF
+406 SHGFDLLIDDF
-417 GAGYWNLGHLRELPV
+417 GAGYWNLGHLRALPV

-439 SFVRGSAYNLADRE
+439 SFVRGSDSNLADRE

-466 METIAEGVETEAQ
+466 MRTIAEGVETEAQ
-479 ADWLRDMGCDIGQGY
+479 ADWLRDLGCDVGQGY
-494 FFARPMTADAF
+494 FFARPMTPAAF
-505 LQYLKPSMTAYA
+505 SRYLDPTLAYA
-517 H
+517 G

>member
-1 MLTERLVENGLGT
+1 MNLAMAKCARWSLVGPGDETRCTGFSTVGAGLGWLVALIVVA
-14 AVSNCVRASFSTPGD
+14 AVA
-29 LPRCAGALAFGAGA
+29 
-43 EWTIALLAV
+43 AV
-52 SVMVTAFVFFLIFQR
+52 VIGWLVTQR
-67 RHRSQRLRDPREQA
+67 RRLRARLKDPREQA

-89 YHDTLTGLPNRAF
+89 YHDTLTGLPNRAY
-102 LMHELQE
+102 LMQELEE
-109 ALASTEKPAL
+109 ALAAPNVDTL

-134 TLGHQAGDSFLRAV
+134 TLGHEAGDAFLRAV

-166 GDEFVVVVQSYGG
+166 GDEFVVVVQQYGG
-179 MENLVRV
+179 MENLIRV

-192 LVSQPVNVAGQLVAV
+192 LVSQPVNVAGQFVAV

-213 AVAPHDG
+213 AVAPRDG
-220 RDAETLLRNADAA
+220 DVAEALIRNADAA

-252 HEQARER
+252 LEQARER

-269 LQRGELSVEYQPK
+269 LQQGELDVEYQPK
-282 RNLRSGALAGVEA
+282 RNLRDGTLAGVEA
-295 LARWHHPTRGDVPPT
+295 LARWHHPARGDVPPS
-310 VFVAVAE
+310 VFVAIAE

-325 GEYMLHSVLQQVCD
+325 GEYVLRSVLNQIKA
-339 WDAVGTRVDYVA
+339 WDKAGTMVDYVA

-362 AFVDTLH
+362 AFVETLH
-369 RAVKS
+369 RAVRS
-374 FGVDPMRIRFELTE
+374 YGVDPVRIRFELTE
-388 SSAMRQPEE
+388 STAMREPEE
-397 TLRQLRKLR
+397 TLRQLVKLR
-406 SHGFALLIDDF
+406 SHALPI
-417 GAGYWNLGHLRELPV
+417 

-439 SFVRGSAYNLADRE
+439 SFVRGSDSNLADRE

-466 METIAEGVETEAQ
+466 MKTIAEGVETEAQ
-479 ADWLRDMGCDIGQGY
+479 ADWLRELGCDVGQGY
-494 FFARPMTADAF
+494 FFARPMTPAAF
-505 LQYLKPSMTAYA
+505 SRYLDPTLAYA
-517 H
+517 G

>member
-1 MLTERLVENGLGT
+1 MLTISIENGMHV
-14 AVSNCVRASFSTPGD
+14 AVSKCARWSLMGPADVSCSGFSTH
-29 LPRCAGALAFGAGA
+29 GAGFGWLVSLVVVCLVA
-43 EWTIALLAV
+43 SVVIGLL
-52 SVMVTAFVFFLIFQR
+52 VTQR
-67 RHRSQRLRDPREQA
+67 RKLSARLKDPREEA

-102 LMHELQE
+102 LMHELE
-109 ALASTEKPAL
+109 AALAAPGDATL

-134 TLGHQAGDSFLRAV
+134 TLGHEAGDTFLRAV

-166 GDEFVVVVQSYGG
+166 GDEFVVVVKGYGG

-192 LVSQPVNVAGQLVAV
+192 LVSQPVNVSGQLVAV

-213 AVAPHDG
+213 AIAPQDG
-220 RDAETLLRNADAA
+220 REAVALIRNADAA

-252 HEQARER
+252 LEQARER

-269 LQRGELSVEYQPK
+269 LQRGELDVEYQPK
-282 RNLRSGALAGVEA
+282 RNLRDGTLAGVEA
-295 LARWHHPTRGDVPPT
+295 LARWHHPQRGDVPPG
-310 VFVAVAE
+310 VFVAIAE

-325 GEYMLHSVLQQVCD
+325 GEYVLRVVLTQVLA
-339 WDAVGTRVDYVA
+339 WDKAKCHVDYVA

-362 AFVDTLH
+362 AFVETLH
-369 RAVKS
+369 RVVRS
-374 FGVDPMRIRFELTE
+374 FGVDPTRIRFELTE
-388 SSAMRQPEE
+388 STAMREPEE
-397 TLRQLRKLR
+397 TLRQLVKLR
-406 SHGFALLIDDF
+406 SHGFDLLIDDF
-417 GAGYWNLGHLRELPV
+417 GAGYWNLSHLRELPV

-439 SFVRGSAYNLADRE
+439 SFVRGSDTNLADRE

-466 METIAEGVETEAQ
+466 MRTIAEGVETEAQ
-479 ADWLRDMGCDIGQGY
+479 ADWLRGLGCDIGQGY

-505 LQYLKPSMTAYA
+505 SRYLDPSLAYA
-517 H
+517 G

>member
-1 MLTERLVENGLGT
+1 VLTHRDVESGMHW
-14 AVSNCVRASFSTPGD
+14 AVSNCARWSVFGPGGMPGCARFGTVGASLGWMV
-29 LPRCAGALAFGAGA
+29 ALAVVCSLAAGV
-43 EWTIALLAV
+43 IAW
-52 SVMVTAFVFFLIFQR
+52 LIGQR
-67 RHRSQRLRDPREQA
+67 RRLHAKLEDPREQA
-81 RRALAFHA
+81 SRALAFHA
-89 YHDTLTGLPNRAF
+89 YHDTLTGLPNRAY
-102 LMHELQE
+102 LMRELEE
-109 ALASTEKPAL
+109 ALASSRDEPL

-134 TLGHQAGDSFLRAV
+134 TLGHEAGDTFLRAV

-156 RERDT
+156 RARDT

-166 GDEFVVVVQSYGG
+166 GDEFVVVVQAYGG

-192 LVSQPVNVAGQLVAV
+192 LVSKPVNVNGQFVAV

-213 AVAPHDG
+213 AVAPQDG
-220 RDAETLLRNADAA
+220 NVAAALLRNADAA

-252 HEQARER
+252 LEQARER

-269 LQRGELSVEYQPK
+269 LQAGELTVEYQPK
-282 RNLRSGALAGVEA
+282 RNLRDGTLAGVEA
-295 LARWHHPTRGDVPPT
+295 LARWPHPVRGDVPPS
-310 VFVAVAE
+310 VFVAIAE

-325 GEYMLHSVLQQVCD
+325 GEYVLRSVLGQVRA
-339 WDAVGTRVDYVA
+339 WDAAGTVVEYVA

-357 ELSRP
+357 ELTRP

-369 RAVKS
+369 RAVRS
-374 FGVDPMRIRFELTE
+374 FGVDPTRIRFELTE

-397 TLRQLRKLR
+397 TLRQLVKLR
-406 SHGFALLIDDF
+406 SHGFDLLIDDF
-417 GAGYWNLGHLRELPV
+417 GAGYWNLSHLRELPV

-439 SFVRGSAYNLADRE
+439 SFVRGSSSNLADRE

-466 METIAEGVETEAQ
+466 MRTIAEGVETEAQ
-479 ADWLRDMGCDIGQGY
+479 AEWLRDMGCDIGQGF
-494 FFARPMTADAF
+494 FFARPMSADAF
-505 LQYLKPSMTAYA
+505 SRYVDPTMAYA
-517 H
+517 G